1 MFQITQRNYIK
12 KKFIEIA
19 VSFASIEP
27 LTLKPFFDKVY
38 LRCGAQTTGPF

>member
-12 KKFIEIA
+12 KIIEID